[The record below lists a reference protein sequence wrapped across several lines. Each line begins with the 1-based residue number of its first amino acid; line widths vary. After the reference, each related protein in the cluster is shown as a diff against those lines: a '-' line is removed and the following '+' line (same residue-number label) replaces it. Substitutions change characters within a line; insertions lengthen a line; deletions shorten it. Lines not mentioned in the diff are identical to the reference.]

1 MGVSDGARAATDV
14 PEGGEGWSRDVREAK
29 RSRQFSNPRRVLTN
43 HLAKTALIVVPLGAA
58 VVSEPVPTS
67 IRRPRLR
74 APHASR
80 ARLAPAAPPRR
91 ASPPLFSRARFVRRA
106 ASRRPRGSSAR
117 VSVPF
122 QSHHISDTPAR
133 DGSVVRPGP
142 PRAGAMSN
150 PDSVILEEEI
160 DENYEPSQEGAS
172 EPGRRGGARARRRGP
187 GRDSV
192 QRPSPPRDSR
202 PPPPHFFPETA
213 TPTASSR
220 RNPPPPRVD
229 SPLALPAATP
239 LRPLPPFAR
248 APPSHRAVSLR
259 RPFLPGGLRRDRG
272 CAKWLGLDLEAEKDL
287 LWIAREGLKA
297 APPGTRKPCKTPGT
311 GDIYYFNFQTGDSVW
326 GAQCDEYYKSLYAK
340 EKANLEERRRKE
352 KTAAARNP
360 PDEDASAALP
370 APSAANPTPTP
381 NPLNK
386 PALRLGSLTG
396 LAPLG
401 TAASGAPRRRPP
413 PLVSALVA
421 RRVGRPS
428 PGRGGRARAP
438 RRGALRRVPPRRT
451 TLGAM
456 RRRRRTRSGARGVR
470 GGAREGARAWERE
483 MSLEA
488 DAAKARA
495 SRARRSAGARDGGY
509 APRAQARTRDARRR
523 CARSSR
529 RRRLG

>member
-1 MGVSDGARAATDV
+1 M
-14 PEGGEGWSRDVREAK
+14 REAK

-106 ASRRPRGSSAR
+106 ASQRPRGSSAR
-117 VSVPF
+117 VSVPSE
-122 QSHHISDTPAR
+122 SHHISDTPAR
-133 DGSVVRPGP
+133 DGGVVRPGP

-172 EPGRRGGARARRRGP
+172 EPGRRGGAPRAAAGARSRLGP
-187 GRDSV
+187 APVPPARLS
-192 QRPSPPRDSR
+192 SPPR
-202 PPPPHFFPETA
+202 PIFFPETA
-213 TPTASSR
+213 TRTASSR
-220 RNPPPPRVD
+220 PRTPPPESIPPRPSGSDAPPPP
-229 SPLALPAATP
+229 SP
-239 LRPLPPFAR
+239 PPFAR

-259 RPFLPGGLRRDRG
+259 RPFLPPAVSAEIVDY
-272 CAKWLGLDLEAEKDL
+272 AKWLGLDLEAEKDL

-297 APPGTRKPCKTPGT
+297 PLPEHWKPCKTPGT

-326 GAQCDEYYKSLYAK
+326 EHPCDEYYKSLYAK

-413 PLVSALVA
+413 PRGRRSIAPA
-421 RRVGRPS
+421 RRS
-428 PGRGGRARAP
+428 AFARARRARSRP
-438 RRGALRRVPPRRT
+438 PKGPLRRVPPRRT

-456 RRRRRTRSGARGVR
+456 RRRRRTRSGARRSRRSSRRRARR
-470 GGAREGARAWERE
+470 GSARCRWRRTPRG
-483 MSLEA
+483 
-488 DAAKARA
+488 ARA
-495 SRARRSAGARDGGY
+495 SRATEALARETEDTLLELKREH
-509 APRAQARTRDARRR
+509 APRAPTR